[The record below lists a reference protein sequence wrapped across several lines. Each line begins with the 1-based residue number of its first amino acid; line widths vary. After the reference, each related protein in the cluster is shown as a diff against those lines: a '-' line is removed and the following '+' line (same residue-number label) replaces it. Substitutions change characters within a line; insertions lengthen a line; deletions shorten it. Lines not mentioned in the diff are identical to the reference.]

1 MSDSYTLY
9 NQTVMDHFLNPRNLG
24 DLKDADGVGE
34 VGAAACGDIMK
45 ISLKIEDGKITDARF
60 KTFGCGSA
68 IASSS
73 MATELIKG
81 RTLEEAMHFSNQ
93 EVVHA
98 LGGLPPVKIHCS
110 VLAEEALKAALE
122 DYLKRHPEAAAK
134 VKTQPEDRGGPGMEH
149 GSPAGHPLPSDG
161 RGTG

>member
-1 MSDSYTLY
+1 MSETYTLY
-9 NQTVMDHFLNPRNLG
+9 NQTVMDHFMNPRNMG
-24 DLKDADGVGE
+24 DIKEADGVGE

-45 ISLKIEDGKITDARF
+45 ISLKIKDGRIEDARF

-81 RTLEEAMHFSNQ
+81 RTIDEAMNFSNQ
-93 EVVHA
+93 EVVDA

-122 DYLKRHPEAAAK
+122 DYVKKHPELAKKGEAVAA
-134 VKTQPEDRGGPGMEH
+134 
-149 GSPAGHPLPSDG
+149 
-161 RGTG
+161 

>member
-1 MSDSYTLY
+1 MSDTYTLY
-9 NQTVMDHFLNPRNLG
+9 NETVMDHFLNPRNMG
-24 DLKDADGVGE
+24 DIKDADGVGE

-45 ISLKIEDGKITDARF
+45 ISLKIKEGRIEDARF

-81 RTLEEAMHFSNQ
+81 RTIQEALSFTNQ
-93 EVVHA
+93 EVVDA

-122 DYLKRHPEAAAK
+122 DFIKKNPESA
-134 VKTQPEDRGGPGMEH
+134 T
-149 GSPAGHPLPSDG
+149 PARAGV
-161 RGTG
+161 TA

>member
-1 MSDSYTLY
+1 MSDTYTLY
-9 NQTVMDHFLNPRNLG
+9 NPTVMEHFMNPRNMG
-24 DLKDADGVGE
+24 DIKDADGVGE

-45 ISLKIEDGKITDARF
+45 ISIKIKDGKIEDARF

-81 RTLEEAMHFSNQ
+81 RTIAEAMDFSNQ
-93 EVVHA
+93 EVVDA

-122 DYLKRHPEAAAK
+122 DYVKRHPEAAA
-134 VKTQPEDRGGPGMEH
+134 R
-149 GSPAGHPLPSDG
+149 AGKAEAIAA
-161 RGTG
+161 

>member
-1 MSDSYTLY
+1 MSDTYTLY
-9 NQTVMDHFLNPRNLG
+9 NETVMEHFMNPRNMG

-45 ISLKIEDGKITDARF
+45 ISLKIKDGKIEDARF

-81 RTLEEAMHFSNQ
+81 RSIDEAMNFSNQ
-93 EVVHA
+93 EVVDA

-122 DYLKRHPEAAAK
+122 DYLKKHPEAATIKEATA
-134 VKTQPEDRGGPGMEH
+134 V
-149 GSPAGHPLPSDG
+149 AA
-161 RGTG
+161 

>member
-1 MSDSYTLY
+1 MSDYTLY
-9 NQTVMDHFLNPRNLG
+9 NEKVMDHFLNPRNLG
-24 DLKDADGVGE
+24 DLSDADGVGE

-45 ISLKIEDGKITDARF
+45 ISLKIKDGRIEDARF

-81 RTLEEAMHFSNQ
+81 RTVEEAMSFSNQ
-93 EVVHA
+93 EVVNA

-122 DYLKRHPEAAAK
+122 DYLRKHPEKAPKILVPAK
-134 VKTQPEDRGGPGMEH
+134 
-149 GSPAGHPLPSDG
+149 
-161 RGTG
+161 

>member
-1 MSDSYTLY
+1 MSETYTLY
-9 NQTVMDHFLNPRNLG
+9 NPTVMDHFMNPRNMG

-45 ISLKIEDGKITDARF
+45 ISLKIKDGRIEDARF

-81 RTLEEAMHFSNQ
+81 RTIDEAMNFSNE
-93 EVVHA
+93 EVVSA

-122 DYLKRHPEAAAK
+122 DYVKRHPETAPAIAATA
-134 VKTQPEDRGGPGMEH
+134 
-149 GSPAGHPLPSDG
+149 
-161 RGTG
+161 

>member
-9 NQTVMDHFLNPRNLG
+9 NNTVMDHFINPRNTG
-24 DLKDADGVGE
+24 DLADANAIGE

-45 ISLKIEDGKITDARF
+45 ISLKIDDKTNTVIDAKF

-68 IASSS
+68 IAASS

-81 RTLEEAMHFSNQ
+81 RTIDDLQKNFNNDQIVE
-93 EVVHA
+93 A

-110 VLAEEALKAALE
+110 VLAEEALQAALE
-122 DYLKRHPEAAAK
+122 DYKKNFR
-134 VKTQPEDRGGPGMEH
+134 
-149 GSPAGHPLPSDG
+149 
-161 RGTG
+161 

>member
-45 ISLKIEDGKITDARF
+45 ISLKIEDGRIKDARF

-81 RTLEEAMHFSNQ
+81 RTIEEAMHFSNQ
-93 EVVHA
+93 EVVQA

-110 VLAEEALKAALE
+110 VLAEEALKAALD
-122 DYLKRHPEAAAK
+122 DYLKRHPELAATA
-134 VKTQPEDRGGPGMEH
+134 
-149 GSPAGHPLPSDG
+149 PAGAEPARP
-161 RGTG
+161 

>member
-1 MSDSYTLY
+1 MKETKEYTLY
-9 NQTVMDHFLNPRNLG
+9 NDTVMDHFLNPRNMG
-24 DLKDADGVGE
+24 DVQEADGIGE

-45 ISLKIEDGKITDARF
+45 ISLKIRDGKIEDARF

-81 RTLEEAMHFSNQ
+81 RTLEEAKNFSNQ
-93 EVVHA
+93 EVVDA

-110 VLAEEALKAALE
+110 VLAEEALKAAIE
-122 DYLKRHPEAAAK
+122 DYEAKQAAK
-134 VKTQPEDRGGPGMEH
+134 
-149 GSPAGHPLPSDG
+149 PSKSAELVSA
-161 RGTG
+161 

>member
-1 MSDSYTLY
+1 MSDRYTLY
-9 NQTVMDHFLNPRNLG
+9 NPTVMDHFLNPRNMG
-24 DLKDADGVGE
+24 DLKDADGIGE

-45 ISLKIEDGKITDARF
+45 ISLKIKDGKIEDARF

-81 RTLEEAMHFSNQ
+81 RSIEEAMSFTNQ
-93 EVVHA
+93 QVVDA

-110 VLAEEALKAALE
+110 VLAEEAIKAALE
-122 DYLKRHPEAAAK
+122 DYVKRHPEAA
-134 VKTQPEDRGGPGMEH
+134 KTP
-149 GSPAGHPLPSDG
+149 
-161 RGTG
+161 

>member
-1 MSDSYTLY
+1 MSESYTLY
-9 NQTVMDHFLNPRNLG
+9 NQTVMEHFLNPRNLG

-34 VGAAACGDIMK
+34 VGAAACGDIRK
-45 ISLKIEDGKITDARF
+45 SSLKLEAGRITDARF

-81 RTLEEAMHFSNQ
+81 RTIEEALKFNNQ
-93 EVVHA
+93 EVVKA

-122 DYLKRHPEAAAK
+122 DYLKKHPELQTK
-134 VKTQPEDRGGPGMEH
+134 MEKKTGPG
-149 GSPAGHPLPSDG
+149 PA
-161 RGTG
+161 

>member
-1 MSDSYTLY
+1 MSETYTLY
-9 NQTVMDHFLNPRNLG
+9 NSTVMDHFINPRNMG

-45 ISLKIEDGKITDARF
+45 ISLRIKNGKIDDARF

-81 RTLEEAMHFSNQ
+81 RTIDEAMNFSNQ
-93 EVVHA
+93 EVVDA

-122 DYLKRHPEAAAK
+122 DYLKKHPEAASQNE
-134 VKTQPEDRGGPGMEH
+134 V
-149 GSPAGHPLPSDG
+149 PAQHDAVPA
-161 RGTG
+161 

>member
-1 MSDSYTLY
+1 
-9 NQTVMDHFLNPRNLG
+9 MDHFLNPRNMG
-24 DLKDADGVGE
+24 DVQEADGVGE

-45 ISLKIEDGKITDARF
+45 ISLKIREGRIEDARF

-81 RTLEEAMHFSNQ
+81 RTLEEAKNFSNQ
-93 EVVHA
+93 EVVDA

-110 VLAEEALKAALE
+110 VLAEEALKAAIE
-122 DYLKRHPEAAAK
+122 DYEAKQSQVPEKAAA
-134 VKTQPEDRGGPGMEH
+134 
-149 GSPAGHPLPSDG
+149 
-161 RGTG
+161 

>member
-1 MSDSYTLY
+1 
-9 NQTVMDHFLNPRNLG
+9 MDHFMNPRNMG
-24 DLKDADGVGE
+24 DIKDADAIGE

-45 ISLKIEDGKITDARF
+45 ITLKIDDTTKTVTDARF

-68 IASSS
+68 IAASS

-81 RTLEEAMHFSNQ
+81 RSVDDLQKNFNNDQIVE
-93 EVVHA
+93 A

-122 DYLKRHPEAAAK
+122 DYQRKQ
-134 VKTQPEDRGGPGMEH
+134 KTK
-149 GSPAGHPLPSDG
+149 L
-161 RGTG
+161 

>member
-1 MSDSYTLY
+1 MLMETYTLY
-9 NQTVMDHFLNPRNLG
+9 NETVMDHFLNPRNMG
-24 DLKDADGVGE
+24 DLKDADGIGE

-45 ISLKIEDGKITDARF
+45 VSIKVKDGKIEDARF

-68 IASSS
+68 IAASS

-81 RTLEEAMHFSNQ
+81 RTIEELKTFSNQ
-93 EVVHA
+93 EVVDS

-122 DYLKRHPEAAAK
+122 DYLKRHPSA
-134 VKTQPEDRGGPGMEH
+134 
-149 GSPAGHPLPSDG
+149 
-161 RGTG
+161 